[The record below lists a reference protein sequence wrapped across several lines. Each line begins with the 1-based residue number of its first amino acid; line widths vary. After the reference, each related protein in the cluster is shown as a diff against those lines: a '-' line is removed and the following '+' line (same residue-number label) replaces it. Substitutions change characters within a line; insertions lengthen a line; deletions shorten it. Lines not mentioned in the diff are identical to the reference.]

1 VFLSSTTNTLDA
13 KGRVSV
19 PASFRATCSGA
30 GYDGIVVWPSLDGEY
45 LEGGDLSIL
54 DYYQGALDQMDM
66 YDEGRE
72 ALELVI
78 FGEGQKLGFDSTGR
92 VGLPQA
98 FRDYAGLDGQV
109 TFIGRGR
116 KFEIWNADKHELRK
130 AELREKARLNRHRM
144 KPAQSSQSLS

>member
-1 VFLSSTTNTLDA
+1 MFLSSTTNALDA

-19 PASFRATCSGA
+19 PASFRATCSGS
-30 GYDGIVVWPSLDGEY
+30 GYDGIVVWPSLDGDY

-54 DYYQGALDQMDM
+54 GYYQGALDQMDM

-78 FGEGQKLGFDSTGR
+78 FGESEKLGFDSTGR
-92 VGLPQA
+92 ISLPQA
-98 FRDYAGLDGQV
+98 FRDHAGLDGKV

-116 KFEIWNADKHELRK
+116 KFEIWNAEKHDMRK
-130 AELREKARLNRHRM
+130 AALREKARLNRHRM
-144 KPAQSSQSLS
+144 KPVQTARSSS